1 MFNTILY
8 VQRLKDF
15 GMDIKSPL
23 IASMVV
29 NKVPYDF
36 SSVLVHHY
44 QSENLERI
52 TLHHYNRLLSA
63 KILNAS
69 SVTTQFA
76 TYFSVSS
83 IT

>member
-1 MFNTILY
+1 
-8 VQRLKDF
+8 
-15 GMDIKSPL
+15 
-23 IASMVV
+23 MVV

-36 SSVLVHHY
+36 GSVLVHHY

-52 TLHHYNRLLSA
+52 TLHNYNRLLSA

-76 TYFSVSS
+76 TYFSASNV
-83 IT
+83 T

>member
-1 MFNTILY
+1 
-8 VQRLKDF
+8 
-15 GMDIKSPL
+15 MDVKSPL
-23 IASMVV
+23 ISSVAV

-36 SSVLVHHY
+36 SSVFVHHY

-52 TLHHYNRLLSA
+52 TLYNYNRLLSA

-76 TYFSVSS
+76 TYFSVSNV
-83 IT
+83 T